1 MEALV
6 MGILLDMIF
15 FARFLYKK
23 PNSIKP
29 KASQMEMTDDTLLSL
44 YMDTEGIIMSAV

>member
-1 MEALV
+1 
-6 MGILLDMIF
+6 MGILLDRLF
-15 FARFLYKK
+15 FARFLYMKK